1 MSTLYSFNL
10 ISAAIHKAVMSENN
24 GAIILSEGENPIDVD
39 IVFVHGLAENRIST
53 WEKNG
58 KVWPRDFLPDYL
70 PNARIITV
78 RENDIHIQVCQ
89 Y

>member
-1 MSTLYSFNL
+1 L
-10 ISAAIHKAVMSENN
+10 ISAAIHKAVMNENN
-24 GAIILSEGENPIDVD
+24 GAIILSEGEDPIAVD

>member
-24 GAIILSEGENPIDVD
+24 GTIVLSEGEDPIDID

-78 RENDIHIQVCQ
+78 GENYIHINVSQ

>member
-10 ISAAIHKAVMSENN
+10 ISAAIHKAVMNENN
-24 GAIILSEGENPIDVD
+24 GAIILSEGEDPIAVD

-58 KVWPRDFLPDYL
+58 KVWPRDFLPGYL

-78 RENDIHIQVCQ
+78 RENDMHTHVSQ